1 MAILGQQVLKI
12 YLLLIFDKGF
22 QSFLLSKQV
31 KLSVFP
37 FEFMPFESGDA
48 LYLQIR
54 LVRSEPASE
63 EFTRS
68 FTLAHN
74 VYHSYQM
81 IIHKDP
87 PNKPSV
93 AQYTRFL
100 CDSPLE
106 VNTFYLRLFGV
117 VGEVSAGQS
126 PVLRV
131 PKVSPRVV
139 RHLQGVPDEDPQGGW
154 MWLLHGT
161 VWRLS
166 VRGTAGGSN
175 TAETWHQVLSFTWES
190 EQIWKV
196 G

>member
-1 MAILGQQVLKI
+1 MT
-12 YLLLIFDKGF
+12 
-22 QSFLLSKQV
+22 S
-31 KLSVFP
+31 
-37 FEFMPFESGDA
+37 ESGDA

-68 FTLAHN
+68 FKQAHS

-81 IIHKDP
+81 KIHKDP
-87 PNKPSV
+87 PDKPSV

-126 PVLRV
+126 SLLRV
-131 PKVSPRVV
+131 PKVSP
-139 RHLQGVPDEDPQGGW
+139 
-154 MWLLHGT
+154 
-161 VWRLS
+161 
-166 VRGTAGGSN
+166 
-175 TAETWHQVLSFTWES
+175 
-190 EQIWKV
+190 
-196 G
+196 

>member
-1 MAILGQQVLKI
+1 
-12 YLLLIFDKGF
+12 
-22 QSFLLSKQV
+22 
-31 KLSVFP
+31 
-37 FEFMPFESGDA
+37 MPSESGDA

-68 FTLAHN
+68 FTPAHN

-166 VRGTAGGSN
+166 VRGTAGGRN
-175 TAETWHQVLSFTWES
+175 NAETWHEVLSYTWES
-190 EQIWKV
+190 EKIWKV